1 MLSELHREHINI
13 AKLLDLLRQQLFA
26 IRSEKEVRYRLLRDI
41 LSYLSEVSDQCH
53 HPQEDLIYDY
63 YLKYRCQ
70 DDQITD
76 RLKHEHELV
85 VVAGKE
91 LTELVEMILMD
102 AVIPL
107 EQFTAKLEQFIE
119 QQEAHMN
126 YEEGV
131 IFPHLRDSLTEDDWR
146 HLEQLWQNRAINDP
160 LFGVEV
166 SQHFQAL
173 AKQLSLPPSS

>member
-76 RLKHEHELV
+76 RLKNEHELV

-107 EQFTAKLEQFIE
+107 DQLTAKLESFIVL
-119 QQEAHMN
+119 QQRHMDF
-126 YEEGV
+126 EEGEV
-131 IFPHLRDSLTEDDWR
+131 FPELRAKLTEDDWR
-146 HLEQLWQNRAINDP
+146 HLEQNWRYKTADDP
-160 LFGVEV
+160 LFGREV
-166 SQHFQAL
+166 AERYRDISS
-173 AKQLSLPPSS
+173 SLGL

>member
-13 AKLLDLLRQQLFA
+13 AKLLVLLRQQLFA

-41 LSYLSEVSDQCH
+41 LSYLCEVSGQCH
-53 HPQEDLIYDY
+53 HPQGDLIYDY

-107 EQFTAKLEQFIE
+107 DQLTAKLESFIVL
-119 QQEAHMN
+119 QQRHMDF
-126 YEEGV
+126 EEGEV
-131 IFPHLRDSLTEDDWR
+131 FPELRAKLTEDDWR
-146 HLEQLWQNRAINDP
+146 HLEQNWRYKTADDP
-160 LFGVEV
+160 LFGREV
-166 SQHFQAL
+166 AERYRDISG
-173 AKQLSLPPSS
+173 SLGL